1 MHKTANATKSAKT
14 QVRPTLDELKSRAEA
29 LIPVMRDRAGP
40 AEEARR
46 LSDETIR
53 DLYDAQLLQL
63 FVPACYG
70 GVEADW
76 PAIVW
81 CSRLVARG
89 CASSGWM
96 VSVVGG
102 HTAITSRLSKECQ
115 DVIYESG
122 PEKVVTTASA
132 QTTGTIVKEDGGY
145 RLNGVWRF
153 GSGIDHADWVQV
165 TGPCHNHPNPP
176 DHNIFRATVP
186 RNVVEVEDTWHV
198 AGMRATGSKDLRFED
213 VFVADDWVVTSAE
226 NFGMHPPGADLSPSA
241 YIFDVPFMPYFTNW
255 MIGPV
260 LGCAE
265 GAYEEYV
272 TATIA
277 RIGSMTGAKV
287 AEQSTVQERL
297 AESASEINCASLL
310 FESIVET
317 MHTAGLERRPLTPEE
332 LIVINRDRVYLTRL
346 CMNAVQR
353 LVKQMGAIGI
363 YNTNP
368 VQRHWRDISVMGSQ
382 MGVNWDLNM
391 IPYGKW
397 TLGLPTG
404 NPLMGNAREKSS
416 K

>member
-1 MHKTANATKSAKT
+1 MHKTSQGADSAKT
-14 QVRPTLDELKSRAEA
+14 HARPSLDELKSRAEA
-29 LIPVMRDRAGP
+29 LIPVMRDRAGA
-40 AEEARR
+40 AEDARR

-81 CSRLVARG
+81 CSRLIARG

-102 HTAITSRLSKECQ
+102 HTAITSRLSKKCQ
-115 DVIYESG
+115 DVIYKGG
-122 PEKVVTTASA
+122 PEKIVTTASA

-165 TGPCHNHPNPP
+165 TGPCHNHPTPP

-186 RNVVEVEDTWHV
+186 RNVVEVDDTWHV

-213 VFVADDWVVTSAE
+213 VFVADDWVVTSTE
-226 NFGMHPPGADLSPSA
+226 NFGMHPPGADRSPSA
-241 YIFDVPFMPYFTNW
+241 YLFDVPFMPYFTNW

-265 GAYEEYV
+265 GAYEEYI
-272 TATIA
+272 TATKA
-277 RIGSMTGAKV
+277 RIASMSGAKV

-317 MHTAGLERRPLTPEE
+317 MHTAGLERRPLTPAE

-391 IPYGKW
+391 IPFGKW
-397 TLGLPTG
+397 VLGLPTG
-404 NPLMGNAREKSS
+404 NPLIDNALAKSS